1 MTKARWTLVLLVLL
15 TASAGYPRSG
25 WAQRLQL
32 ELRPRVGDTLRM
44 RLDQVTEMSG
54 TRKGAATK
62 QVVTTL
68 RMFSRAIVV
77 SIGPGSAVILAVT
90 DSVDVSTNDDRTRAL
105 AQQTARQLEGRQ
117 MRLRLSP
124 DGTVAVADE
133 TTSVPKEVNELVS
146 VMPASF
152 PRDPV
157 AVGDTW
163 VREMPIPPGTRFS
176 VPAGGFVRA
185 SFRLDSVV
193 RGGEIAYVSMRGT
206 LQQLETPA
214 SPEQALSGTV
224 NGSMVINRR
233 RGWLSESRF
242 LVEMRTT
249 VTPRGTAPSA
259 PMQVRTKITQ
269 HMRVFDDPA
278 RPAKAPR

>member
-1 MTKARWTLVLLVLL
+1 MANTRWTLALLVFL
-15 TASAGYPRSG
+15 TTSAR
-25 WAQRLQL
+25 AQGGRLQL

-54 TRKGAATK
+54 TRKGTATK

-77 SIGPGSAVILAVT
+77 SIAPGSAVILAVT
-90 DSVDVSTNDDRTRAL
+90 DSVDVTTNDDRTRAL

-124 DGTVAVADE
+124 DGTVGVADE

-163 VREMPIPPGTRFS
+163 VREMAIPPGTRFS

-193 RGGEIAYVSMRGT
+193 RGGDVAYVSMRGT
-206 LQQLETPA
+206 LQQPETA
-214 SPEQALSGTV
+214 TSPEQALSGTV
-224 NGSMVINRR
+224 NGMMVINRR

-259 PMQVRTKITQ
+259 PMHVRTKITQ
-269 HMRVFDDPA
+269 HMRVFDNPA
-278 RPAKAPR
+278 KPSKAPR

>member
-1 MTKARWTLVLLVLL
+1 
-15 TASAGYPRSG
+15 
-25 WAQRLQL
+25 
-32 ELRPRVGDTLRM
+32 
-44 RLDQVTEMSG
+44 
-54 TRKGAATK
+54 
-62 QVVTTL
+62 
-68 RMFSRAIVV
+68 
-77 SIGPGSAVILAVT
+77 
-90 DSVDVSTNDDRTRAL
+90 
-105 AQQTARQLEGRQ
+105 

-124 DGTVAVADE
+124 DGTVGVADE

-163 VREMPIPPGTRFS
+163 VREMAIPPGTRFS

-185 SFRLDSVV
+185 SFRLDSVA

-206 LQQLETPA
+206 LQQ
-214 SPEQALSGTV
+214 PETV

-249 VTPRGTAPSA
+249 VTPRGAATSD

-269 HMRVFDDPA
+269 HMRVFDNPA
-278 RPAKAPR
+278 KPSKAPR